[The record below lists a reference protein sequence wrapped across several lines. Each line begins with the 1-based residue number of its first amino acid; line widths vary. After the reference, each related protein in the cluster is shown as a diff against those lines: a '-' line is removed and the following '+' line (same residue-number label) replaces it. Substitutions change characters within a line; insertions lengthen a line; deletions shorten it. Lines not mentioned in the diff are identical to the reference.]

1 MNKLGLVLVILGLQF
16 SISRAQIQNV
26 NPDKNGEPWIV
37 GGLRVPTDEEIS
49 KIPVLENLKTF
60 GSKELPSSFDNSTQ
74 PYFRPIFNQT
84 GGSCGQASG
93 VGYLF
98 TYEIN
103 RLRGTSANTTSN
115 QFPTHYTYN
124 FLNGGSAANGSWMTD
139 GWEIIKASGCPTVA
153 TYGGIA
159 ASETFWMSGYDNY
172 TSGMNN
178 RVRDMFTI
186 NVGTPEG
193 LETLKYWIYDHLD
206 GSAVGSVVNFA
217 AGISNTGYQES
228 GFKVVSWGYPINH
241 AMTFVGW
248 DDAIEYD
255 FNGDGLITNTIDI
268 NGDQIVD
275 MRDWER
281 GAMIMVNSWSTGW
294 MNGGKAYVMYKL
306 LADAAENGG
315 IHANKVYGINVKETQ
330 ESQLF
335 LKLKMTHNVRNQIQ
349 IKAGVSGNVSSSVP
363 EFVLNF
369 PLFNHQGG
377 EYNMR
382 GSGNTTPIEISL
394 DVTTLLNTVTSG
406 TDAKYFLQ
414 IVEDDPYSL
423 GTGMIYDFSI
433 VDAAGNE
440 YISSTHNVPV
450 ADNTITQLEVIASIP
465 FDAPQ
470 ITTVSIPSGGDGES
484 YSYQLEAAGGTSP
497 YIWSIQIDYD
507 ESTLSE
513 NYPDITATELT
524 PSDYDDGY
532 AVQAIDFD
540 FPFYGELYNQFT
552 VCTDGSLLFEE
563 GFEYLRT
570 NEAIMSTKMIGV
582 FASDLMIFPAS
593 GDGIFYE
600 GDANSATF
608 RWKTSLFG
616 DENANIDAAL
626 TLYPSGEMKFYYG
639 SNITEGIS
647 WAAGISNGEGSYTIS
662 SISGNFSP
670 SDLQYQMSS
679 NPFPCGMTISG
690 EGIFSGITP
699 AVAGS
704 WDINFKVL
712 DNNNLASYKS
722 LNFTTITTSVED
734 INDRFLQISPVPCT
748 DVATITYQLESET
761 PVWISVYDISGKLVA
776 VLKNSVEPA
785 GEYQINWSPME
796 SKGIY
801 FIDLKTNRYHLTKR
815 IAVINN

>member
-84 GGSCGQASG
+84 EGSCGQASG

-679 NPFPCGMTISG
+679 NSFPCGMTISG

-801 FIDLKTNRYHLTKR
+801 FIDLKTNRYH
-815 IAVINN
+815 

>member
-1 MNKLGLVLVILGLQF
+1 
-16 SISRAQIQNV
+16 
-26 NPDKNGEPWIV
+26 
-37 GGLRVPTDEEIS
+37 
-49 KIPVLENLKTF
+49 
-60 GSKELPSSFDNSTQ
+60 
-74 PYFRPIFNQT
+74 
-84 GGSCGQASG
+84 
-93 VGYLF
+93 
-98 TYEIN
+98 
-103 RLRGTSANTTSN
+103 
-115 QFPTHYTYN
+115 
-124 FLNGGSAANGSWMTD
+124 
-139 GWEIIKASGCPTVA
+139 
-153 TYGGIA
+153 
-159 ASETFWMSGYDNY
+159 
-172 TSGMNN
+172 
-178 RVRDMFTI
+178 
-186 NVGTPEG
+186 
-193 LETLKYWIYDHLD
+193 LKYWIYDHLD

-679 NPFPCGMTISG
+679 NSFPCGMTISG

>member
-178 RVRDMFTI
+178 RVKDMFTI

-540 FPFYGELYNQFT
+540 FPFYGELYHQFT

-679 NPFPCGMTISG
+679 NSFPCGMTISG

>member
-712 DNNNLASYKS
+712 DNNNLAS
-722 LNFTTITTSVED
+722 
-734 INDRFLQISPVPCT
+734 
-748 DVATITYQLESET
+748 
-761 PVWISVYDISGKLVA
+761 
-776 VLKNSVEPA
+776 
-785 GEYQINWSPME
+785 
-796 SKGIY
+796 
-801 FIDLKTNRYHLTKR
+801 
-815 IAVINN
+815 